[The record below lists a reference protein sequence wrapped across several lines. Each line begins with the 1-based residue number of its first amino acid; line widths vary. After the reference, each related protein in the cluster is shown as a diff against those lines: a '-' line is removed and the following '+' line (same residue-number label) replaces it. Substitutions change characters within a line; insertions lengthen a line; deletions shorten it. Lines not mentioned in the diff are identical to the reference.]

1 MQKETKSQYLVEL
14 AGISVLAALFFAF
27 IYYLYLYQP
36 VAFVFFIAEDG
47 WSENATF
54 ILWIFTFLMLVW
66 ELVKHREFRKPG
78 HFVLALAAFL
88 IAMEEI
94 SWGQRFIHIEAT
106 GLFQAK
112 NLQGELNLHN
122 FADQEKYYQ
131 YIGNLLILGGFILPV
146 LVRLSVKLKYYCSR
160 LGIPIVSIRHW
171 PFFILPIYFL
181 DYVDYFIPIHSIY
194 ELAELSLA
202 VAVSVMTLDWV
213 MKRRRGHTAYGA
225 TAVLA
230 TIGMIGT
237 VCILTALMVRLLYDL
252 PRYKWTFDYVVDLE
266 FIDRHMYRQAGLL
279 LDYMD
284 RHPEYLGTDSHYTH
298 GLVLLKLGRNEEAR
312 QILEKALQEQEQWQ
326 QADRENPEPYRDA
339 GKTLR
344 VLNRITEAEK
354 AYLQAVVLDLER
366 LSKITDPN
374 TGAVIRWS
382 LAKTLFAMGRND
394 AADEQI
400 QQAVEI
406 TPLRHVREDIL
417 KWIREEKETVGYL
430 WPSEM
435 ANIEADLPPIPGN
448 KYLEE
453 RLVNLDPRE
462 LKWSLRFAKGNVVK
476 LVFPPGDPDGVRI
489 VIEKTET
496 KTSYDIQLNQPNLSV
511 KSNQRYT
518 LYFRARADS
527 PRSIFLGFAK
537 NHEPWTGLGLY
548 SKIELTSEW
557 QSFKEDFTATG
568 SDNNGRI
575 HFDLG
580 GSDISVDLSGVVLL
594 SLLDD

>member
-36 VAFVFFIAEDG
+36 VAFVFFIGEDC
-47 WSENATF
+47 WSENATSL
-54 ILWIFTFLMLVW
+54 LWIFTFLMLVW

-78 HFVLALAAFL
+78 HFILALAAFL

-106 GLFQAK
+106 GLFQNK

-122 FADQEKYYQ
+122 FAGPMEYYP
-131 YIGNLLILGGFILPV
+131 YIGRLLLLGSFILPV

-160 LGIPIVSIRHW
+160 FGIPIVSTRHW

-181 DYVDYFIPIHSIY
+181 YIVDYFIPIDSRN
-194 ELAELSLA
+194 ELAEISLA

-213 MKRRRGHTAYGA
+213 MKMRRGQRAYGA

-237 VCILTALMVRLLYDL
+237 VCILTAPMVRLLYDL
-252 PRYKWTFDYVVDLE
+252 PTYKWTFDDVVKME

-326 QADRENPEPYRDA
+326 QADRENPEPYRVA

-354 AYLQAVVLDLER
+354 AYLQALKLDRER
-366 LSKITDPN
+366 LSKVSDLN
-374 TGAVIRWS
+374 TEAVIRWS
-382 LAKTLFAMGRND
+382 LAKTLFAMGRKD

-406 TPLRHVREDIL
+406 IPLKYVREEIL
-417 KWIREEKETVGYL
+417 LWIEKEKRTVVDL
-430 WPSEM
+430 LPSE
-435 ANIEADLPPIPGN
+435 L
-448 KYLEE
+448 
-453 RLVNLDPRE
+453 LDPRE
-462 LKWSLRFAKGNVVK
+462 LKWSLRFVKGNVAK
-476 LVFPPGDPDGVRI
+476 LVFLPDDLDGVRI
-489 VIEKTET
+489 AIEKAET
-496 KTSYDIQLNQPNLSV
+496 KTSFDIQLNQPNLSV

-527 PRSIFLGFAK
+527 PRSIILGFAK
-537 NHEPWTGLGLY
+537 NHKPWTNLGLY

-575 HFDLG
+575 HFDIG
-580 GSDISVDLSGVVLL
+580 ETNISVDLSGVVLL

>member
-14 AGISVLAALFFAF
+14 AGSSVLAALFFAF
-27 IYYLYLYQP
+27 IYYLYFYQP
-36 VAFVFFIAEDG
+36 VAFVFFIGEDC

-54 ILWIFTFLMLVW
+54 VLWIFTFLMLVW
-66 ELVKHREFRKPG
+66 RLVKHREFRKPG
-78 HFVLALAAFL
+78 HFVLASAAFL

-94 SWGQRFIHIEAT
+94 SWGQRFIHIEST

-112 NLQGELNLHN
+112 NLQGEVNLHN
-122 FADQEKYYQ
+122 FAGPREYYP
-131 YIGNLLILGGFILPV
+131 YIGPLLLLGSFILPV
-146 LVRLSVKLKYYCSR
+146 LARLSVKLKYYCSR
-160 LGIPIVSIRHW
+160 FGIPIVSTRHW

-181 DYVDYFIPIHSIY
+181 DFVDYLIPITSSY

-213 MKRRRGHTAYGA
+213 MKMRRGQRAYGA

-237 VCILTALMVRLLYDL
+237 VCILTAPMVRLLYDL
-252 PRYKWTFDYVVDLE
+252 PLYKYTFDYVVNLE
-266 FIDRHMYRQAGLL
+266 YICRHRYRQAELL

-326 QADRENPEPYRDA
+326 QADRENPEPHRVA
-339 GKTLR
+339 GKILY
-344 VLNRITEAEK
+344 VLDRIVEAEK
-354 AYLQAVVLDLER
+354 AYLQAVVLDLKR
-366 LSKITDPN
+366 LSKITDLN
-374 TGAVIRWS
+374 TGATIRWS

-394 AADEQI
+394 AAEEQI

-406 TPLRHVREDIL
+406 TPLMHVREDIL
-417 KWIREEKETVGYL
+417 RWIRKAKETVADL
-430 WPSEM
+430 LPSEM

-453 RLVNLDPRE
+453 RLVTLDPRE
-462 LKWSLRFAKGNVVK
+462 LKWSLRFEKGNVAK
-476 LVFPPGDPDGVRI
+476 LVFPPDDPDGVRI
-489 VIEKTET
+489 AIEKAET
-496 KTSYDIQLNQPNLSV
+496 KTSFDIQLNQPNLSV

-527 PRSIFLGFAK
+527 PRSIIVGFAK
-537 NHEPWTGLGLY
+537 NHKPWTNLGLY

-580 GSDISVDLSGVVLL
+580 GSDISIDLSGVVLL
-594 SLLDD
+594 SLPDD

>member
-27 IYYLYLYQP
+27 IYYLYVYQP
-36 VAFVFFIAEDG
+36 VAFVFFIGEDC
-47 WSENATF
+47 WSENATSL
-54 ILWIFTFLMLVW
+54 LWIFTFLMLVW

-122 FADQEKYYQ
+122 FAEQGKYYP
-131 YIGNLLILGGFILPV
+131 YIGLLLLIGGFVLPV

-181 DYVDYFIPIHSIY
+181 DYMDNCIFMRSST

-202 VAVSVMTLDWV
+202 LAVSVMTLDWV

-225 TAVLA
+225 TAVMA
-230 TIGMIGT
+230 TIGRIGT
-237 VCILTALMVRLLYDL
+237 VWILTAPMVWFLYDL
-252 PRYKWTFDYVVDLE
+252 PTYKYTFEDVVRSYGLAG
-266 FIDRHMYRQAGLL
+266 MYRQAGIIY
-279 LDYMD
+279 DYID
-284 RHPEYLGTDSHYTH
+284 RHPHYMGKDSHYNH
-298 GLVLLKLGRNEEAR
+298 GLVLMKLGRNEEAR
-312 QILEKALQEQEQWQ
+312 PILENALHEQELWQ
-326 QADRENPEPYRDA
+326 QEDRENPEPHRDA
-339 GKTLR
+339 GKILH
-344 VLNRITEAEK
+344 VLDRIMEAEK

-366 LSKITDPN
+366 LSKITDLN
-374 TGAVIRWS
+374 TGAAIRWS

-406 TPLRHVREDIL
+406 TPLRHVREDTL
-417 KWIREEKETVGYL
+417 RWIRKAKETVAYL

-435 ANIEADLPPIPGN
+435 ANIEVDLPPIPGN

-453 RLVNLDPRE
+453 RLVSLDPRE
-462 LKWSLRFAKGNVVK
+462 LKWSLRFEKGNVAK
-476 LVFPPGDPDGVRI
+476 LVFPPDDPDGVRI
-489 VIEKTET
+489 AIEKAET

-527 PRSIFLGFAK
+527 PRSIILGFAK
-537 NHEPWTGLGLY
+537 NHKPWTNLGLY

-568 SDNNGRI
+568 SDSNGRI

-594 SLLDD
+594 SLPDD